1 MFRRTEKPI
10 SDALADFLEAYPH
23 LRRSRA
29 EHRAVKA
36 WYDLLGEG
44 VGAYTE
50 KIYYSRNALHVQLSS
65 AVLRAELLLNKENL
79 IERINE
85 YAGMDILKDIN
96 IR

>member
-10 SDALADFLEAYPH
+10 SDALVDFLEAYPH

-36 WYDLLGEG
+36 WHELLGAG
-44 VGAYTE
+44 VAAYTE
-50 KIYYSRNALHVQLSS
+50 NIYYSRNTLHVQLSS

-85 YAGMDILKDIN
+85 YAGMKILKDIN